1 MNHYFLIYDAKQ
13 GGTFELGR
21 WRSSTSPD
29 LCFVSKETLDHPLQA
44 RKTIGTA
51 KIPKESTPF
60 GSIYLWKDRS
70 LQFFILILVA
80 NLVNH
85 AFPFGPRF
93 YSGSNPSALAAL
105 PFLIFFNVWSTSF
118 SVSSVIGIELSSH

>member
-60 GSIYLWKDRS
+60 GSIGYWHQPPQNRQTRATLMEHS
-70 LQFFILILVA
+70 
-80 NLVNH
+80 
-85 AFPFGPRF
+85 
-93 YSGSNPSALAAL
+93 
-105 PFLIFFNVWSTSF
+105 
-118 SVSSVIGIELSSH
+118 